1 MRLLAAPARGLAIDL
16 TLLDQRLHDLL
27 GLPRC
32 KGEETVELAVTAL
45 VALEPPDENIVLVLG
60 RVAGRASADDITVFK
75 SLGMAVEDVVAA
87 DLVFRRASESGAG
100 TELTL

>member
-1 MRLLAAPARGLAIDL
+1 M
-16 TLLDQRLHDLL
+16 
-27 GLPRC
+27 
-32 KGEETVELAVTAL
+32 
-45 VALEPPDENIVLVLG
+45 LG
-60 RVAGRASADDITVFK
+60 RVAGRESADDITVFK